1 MKFIVSA
8 SVIVLN
14 ENNEILLMRGRR
26 GWEMP
31 QGCVEEGETIR
42 DAAIREVKEETGIE
56 VELICFC
63 GLYQNITRG
72 VCNNIFTGK
81 PVGGTLTTSIESDE
95 VGYFSLEEARKMITW
110 GNFMERIDMA
120 LNNQSHP
127 FLVEFREL

>member
-14 ENNEILLMRGRR
+14 EQKEILLMKGRR

-42 DAAIREVKEETGIE
+42 QAAVREVKEETGIDI
-56 VELICFC
+56 ELVKFC
-63 GLYQNITRG
+63 GVYQNISRG

-81 PVGGTLTTSIESDE
+81 PIGGSLTTSIESDE
-95 VGYFSLEEARKMITW
+95 VGFFTLDQANKMITW
-110 GNFMERIDMA
+110 GNFKERVYMA
-120 LNNQSHP
+120 LDDQAHP
-127 FLVEFREL
+127 FLIEFSE